1 MWRYRQR
8 QAVYSGGFTTASP
21 QKGVMLMMQHFAL
34 QYVTYEN
41 LFGFSLGMIGVAG
54 LVLAFFSLKR
64 KQPPNPY
71 KVSGSFSNACGMGAN
86 RLSGSAATS
95 FYPSCFH
102 LSTEPHRQKGSRI
115 AARLPAAF
123 YWISIFLTSGLISGA
138 FGSSKVSTP
147 FS

>member
-1 MWRYRQR
+1 MLFVDEFCGIL
-8 QAVYSGGFTTASP
+8 VYIKFGAD
-21 QKGVMLMMQHFAL
+21 
-34 QYVTYEN
+34 VTSQYEN

>member
-1 MWRYRQR
+1 
-8 QAVYSGGFTTASP
+8 
-21 QKGVMLMMQHFAL
+21 MMQHFAL

-95 FYPSCFH
+95 FVSICQQNPIDKRGAA
-102 LSTEPHRQKGSRI
+102 LLRGS
-115 AARLPAAF
+115 LLLF
-123 YWISIFLTSGLISGA
+123 TGFQ
-138 FGSSKVSTP
+138 